1 METHEISWRDPAA
14 SHVEFR
20 CFPRHT
26 GWDLAAGHGIPWD
39 PTWYLAGCRG
49 TLLKF
54 TRDTPRE
61 PSVGSHEI
69 PPRDAAASH
78 VGFGG
83 LPRHPGWDLAGG
95 RGITW
100 ELTHK
105 LPREPSVGSHEIPW
119 DAMALGWDTEG
130 SYDPRD
136 RTTSQVG
143 TRGRSWHVHII
154 TGTLFGNP

>member
-1 METHEISWRDPAA
+1 MGTSIGYRGILRHPGWDVAGCPGISWDPAWDLA
-14 SHVEFR
+14 GSRDIPLEFTRKLPRKPKKSPGMSRISRGMPREAPHVEF
-20 CFPRHT
+20 
-26 GWDLAAGHGIPWD
+26 G
-39 PTWYLAGCRG
+39 
-49 TLLKF
+49 
-54 TRDTPRE
+54 
-61 PSVGSHEI
+61 
-69 PPRDAAASH
+69 
-78 VGFGG
+78 GF
-83 LPRHPGWDLAGG
+83 PRHPGWDLAGG